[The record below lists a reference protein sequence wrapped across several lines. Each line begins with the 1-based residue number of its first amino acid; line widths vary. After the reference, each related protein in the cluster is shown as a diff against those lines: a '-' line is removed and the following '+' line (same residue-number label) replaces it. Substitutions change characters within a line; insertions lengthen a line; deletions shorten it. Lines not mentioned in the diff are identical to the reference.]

1 MNSPIRK
8 SLKTLKT
15 LALAAASLLP
25 LVIAPR
31 LAAADKPVV
40 TVGTEGVYAPF
51 TFLDEKGVITGYDV
65 EVVQEI
71 ARRVNLEVKFVPTPW
86 DSMFLAL
93 DARKFDLVANQ
104 ISKNPKRAEKYAFSD
119 DYLVSAAQI
128 IVRGDRPGT
137 FGNGYADLKG
147 LKVGTGVGSNYTKQ
161 LEEFNQKNGN
171 AIELKYYDGNLTT
184 VLQDIVAGRLDA
196 TVNDRLTVGYNAK
209 KLGTNVK
216 VVGKPL
222 DFEPSYFVFRKDA
235 QGLALAAQFNQGLA
249 QIKQDGTLARLSR
262 KWFGADYTR

>member
-1 MNSPIRK
+1 MNH
-8 SLKTLKT
+8 SLRKTLQT
-15 LALAAASLLP
+15 LAVLGSLAAPGLSAASL
-25 LVIAPR
+25 
-31 LAAADKPVV
+31 KQTV

-51 TFLDEKGVITGYDV
+51 TFLDEKGAITGYDV

-71 ARRVNLEVKFVPTPW
+71 GRRVNLDVKFVPTPW

-93 DARKFDLVANQ
+93 DSKKFDLVANQ
-104 ISKNPKRAEKYAFSD
+104 ISKNPQRAQKYTFSD

-137 FGNGYADLKG
+137 FSNGYADLKG

-161 LEEFNQKNGN
+161 LEAFNQANGN
-171 AIELKYYDGNLTT
+171 GIDIKTYDGNLTT
-184 VLQDIVAGRLDA
+184 VLQDVVAGRLDA
-196 TVNDRLTVGYNAK
+196 TVNDRLTVGYSAQ
-209 KLGTNVK
+209 KLGINVK

-235 QGLALAAQFNQGLA
+235 QGEALAAQFNKGLA
-249 QIKQDGTLARLSR
+249 ELKKDGSLARLSQ

>member
-1 MNSPIRK
+1 MNRQISK
-8 SLKTLKT
+8 SLQA
-15 LALAAASLLP
+15 LALAAGSLLAIFSTP
-25 LVIAPR
+25 GLS
-31 LAAADKPVV
+31 AASTQQTV

-93 DARKFDLVANQ
+93 DSKKFDLVANQ
-104 ISKNPKRAEKYAFSD
+104 ISKNPQRAQKYNFSE
-119 DYLVSAAQI
+119 DYLVSGAQI
-128 IVRGDRPGT
+128 IVRGDRPGS
-137 FGNGYADLKG
+137 FANGYADLKG
-147 LKVGTGVGSNYTKQ
+147 LKVGTGVGSNYTKH
-161 LEEFNQKNGN
+161 LEAFNQKNGN
-171 AIELKYYDGNLTT
+171 PIELKYYDGNLTT

-222 DFEPSYFVFRKDA
+222 EYEPSYFVFRKDA
-235 QGLALAAQFNQGLA
+235 QGEALNALFNKGLA
-249 QIKQDGTLARLSR
+249 EIKQDGTLVRLSQ
-262 KWFGADYTR
+262 KWFGADFTR

>member
-1 MNSPIRK
+1 MKRTL
-8 SLKTLKT
+8 SLTLRT
-15 LALAAASLLP
+15 LALAAGSILAM
-25 LVIAPR
+25 
-31 LAAADKPVV
+31 LAAPALSAATPKPTV

-93 DARKFDLVANQ
+93 DARKFDVVANQ
-104 ISKNPKRAEKYAFSD
+104 ISKNPQRAQKYAFSD
-119 DYLVSAAQI
+119 DYLVSGAQI
-128 IVRGDRPGT
+128 IVRGDRPGS
-137 FGNGYADLKG
+137 FSNGYADLKG
-147 LKVGTGVGSNYTKQ
+147 LKVGTGLGSNYSKH
-161 LEEFNQKNGN
+161 LEAFNQQNGN
-171 AIELKYYDGNLTT
+171 AIDLKYYDGNLTT

-209 KLGTNVK
+209 KLGSNVK

-222 DFEPSYFVFRKDA
+222 DFDPSYFVFRKDA
-235 QGLALAAQFNQGLA
+235 QGEALNAQFNQGLA
-249 QIKQDGTLARLSR
+249 EIKKDGTLVRLSQ
-262 KWFGADYTR
+262 KWFGADFTR

>member
-1 MNSPIRK
+1 MQRSISKTIR
-8 SLKTLKT
+8 T
-15 LALAAASLLP
+15 LALAAGTILGTLSAA
-25 LVIAPR
+25 APR
-31 LAAADKPVV
+31 QSV

-71 ARRVNLEVKFVPTPW
+71 AKRVDLDVKFVPTPW

-93 DARKFDLVANQ
+93 DAKKFDLVANQ

-119 DYLVSAAQI
+119 DYLISAAQI
-128 IVRGDRPGT
+128 IVRGDRPGE

-161 LEEFNQKNGN
+161 LEAFNQANGN
-171 AIELKYYDGNLTT
+171 GIDIKTYDGNLTT
-184 VLQDIVAGRLDA
+184 VLQDVVAGRLDA
-196 TVNDRLTVGYNAK
+196 TVNDRLTVGYSAQ
-209 KLGTNVK
+209 KLGINVK

-235 QGLALAAQFNQGLA
+235 QGEALAAQFNKGLA
-249 QIKQDGTLARLSR
+249 ELKKDGSLARLSQ

>member
-1 MNSPIRK
+1 MQPTIRK
-8 SLKTLKT
+8 SLKTLALIAGT
-15 LALAAASLLP
+15 VLAALSAQGLS
-25 LVIAPR
+25 
-31 LAAADKPVV
+31 AATRQTV

-71 ARRVNLEVKFVPTPW
+71 ARRVNLDVKFVPTPW

-104 ISKNPKRAEKYAFSD
+104 ISKNPQRAQKYNFSD
-119 DYLVSAAQI
+119 DYLISGAQI

-137 FGNGYADLKG
+137 FSNGYADLKG
-147 LKVGTGVGSNYTKQ
+147 LKVGTGVGSNYSKH

-171 AIELKYYDGNLTT
+171 AIDIKVYDGNLTT

-235 QGLALAAQFNQGLA
+235 QGEALTALFNKGLA
-249 QIKQDGTLARLSR
+249 EVKKDGSLARLSQ
-262 KWFGADYTR
+262 KWFGADFTK

>member
-1 MNSPIRK
+1 MKQPIRK
-8 SLKTLKT
+8 TFRTLV
-15 LALAAASLLP
+15 LAAGGILGLLASQSLAAA
-25 LVIAPR
+25 PR
-31 LAAADKPVV
+31 QVV

-71 ARRVNLEVKFVPTPW
+71 ARRVNVEVKFVPTPW

-93 DARKFDLVANQ
+93 DARKFDLVANE
-104 ISKNPKRAEKYAFSD
+104 IAKNPQRAQKYNFSES
-119 DYLVSAAQI
+119 YMVSGAQI

-137 FGNGYADLKG
+137 FSNGYADLKG
-147 LKVGTGVGSNYTKQ
+147 LKVGTGVGSNYSKR
-161 LEEFNQKNGN
+161 LEDFNQKNGN
-171 AIELKYYDGNLTT
+171 QISLKYYDGNLTT

-222 DFEPSYFVFRKDA
+222 DYEPAYFVFRKDA
-235 QGLALAAQFNQGLA
+235 QGQALTTLFDQGLA
-249 QIKQDGTLARLSR
+249 QIRKDGTLAKLSH

>member
-1 MNSPIRK
+1 MKRPI
-8 SLKTLKT
+8 SKTLQALT
-15 LALAAASLLP
+15 LALAAGSM
-25 LVIAPR
+25 
-31 LAAADKPVV
+31 LAATPRQVV

-65 EVVQEI
+65 EVVREI
-71 ARRVNLEVKFVPTPW
+71 ARRENLEVKFVPTPW

-93 DARKFDLVANQ
+93 DARKFDLVANE
-104 ISKNPKRAEKYAFSD
+104 ISKNPQRAQKYNFSE
-119 DYLVSAAQI
+119 DYLVSGAQI

-137 FGNGYADLKG
+137 FSNGYADLKG
-147 LKVGTGVGSNYTKQ
+147 LKVGTGVGSNYTKH
-161 LEEFNQKNGN
+161 LEDFNQKNGN
-171 AIELKYYDGNLTT
+171 QISLKYYDGNLTT

-222 DFEPSYFVFRKDA
+222 DFERTYFVFRKDA
-235 QGLALAAQFNQGLA
+235 QGDALTGVFNQGLA
-249 QIKQDGTLARLSR
+249 KLKQDGTLVKLSE
-262 KWFGADYTR
+262 KWFGADFTR

>member
-1 MNSPIRK
+1 MQRSI
-8 SLKTLKT
+8 SKTLRT
-15 LALAAASLLP
+15 LALAAGTILGTLSAA
-25 LVIAPR
+25 APR
-31 LAAADKPVV
+31 QSV

-71 ARRVNLEVKFVPTPW
+71 AKRVDLDVRFVPTPW

-93 DARKFDLVANQ
+93 DAKKFDLVANQ
-104 ISKNPKRAEKYAFSD
+104 ISKNPKRAEKYNFSN
-119 DYLVSAAQI
+119 DYLISGAQI
-128 IVRGDRPGT
+128 IVRGDRPGG
-137 FGNGYADLKG
+137 FSNGYADLKG
-147 LKVGTGVGSNYTKQ
+147 LKVGSGVGSNYTKS
-161 LEEFNQKNGN
+161 LEEYNDKNGK
-171 AIELKYYDGNLTT
+171 AIDIKYYDGNLTT

-235 QGLALAAQFNQGLA
+235 QGEALTARFNKGLA
-249 QIKQDGTLARLSR
+249 ELKKDGTLVKLSQ
-262 KWFGADYTR
+262 KWFGADFTR